1 MTKKEIVE
9 GILKEKFASKA
20 QQAYLYANE
29 PDIAD
34 EFASTMTDQDYDG
47 LPQKVKKKKKSRKKT
62 KKESIN
68 PKMNKGDL
76 LEYIKHSLVKKK
88 SKIVKEQRDGQ
99 YDFPFLREVTPQ
111 ERRDIMKYF
120 EMIRQS
126 GIINM
131 FGSSPILNWTRDDL
145 ERFLYGERN
154 DPESI
159 EGQIEEEE
167 YDNEDGE
174 NDTSISILEDKLE
187 KINYLLDNKQK
198 IRDVLI
204 RAALNRIDNTDGNHE
219 MRNVQ
224 RIFEKMAKE
233 SWSFWVGMLNIR

>member
-1 MTKKEIVE
+1 MPFKSDKQRKWMWANDPEMAQEWEDEEKLEEDEIISSKMSKKDLVEYINFKTK
-9 GILKEKFASKA
+9 G
-20 QQAYLYANE
+20 
-29 PDIAD
+29 
-34 EFASTMTDQDYDG
+34 G
-47 LPQKVKKKKKSRKKT
+47 VKKFKLG
-62 KKESIN
+62 E
-68 PKMNKGDL
+68 L
-76 LEYIKHSLVKKK
+76 
-88 SKIVKEQRDGQ
+88 VKEQRDDA
-99 YDFPFLREVTPQ
+99 YNFPHLNEVTGQ

-159 EGQIEEEE
+159 ESEIEEEE

-174 NDTSISILEDKLE
+174 NDNTISILEDKLE
-187 KINYLLDNKQK
+187 KINYLLDNKRK

-204 RAALNRIDNTDGNHE
+204 RAALNRIENTDGNHE
-219 MRNVQ
+219 TRNVQ

-233 SWSFWVGMLNIR
+233 AWHFWVGIQNIR